1 MQYNVITLGGVFTMR
16 LKGSAA
22 VLLARRKKAIALL
35 DEDLSLNEIARRI
48 GCNASSVM
56 RWRDRWLSL
65 GEEGLR
71 VRASPGR
78 PPRMSRAQKRR
89 LLRYLVRGPLDFGWT
104 TDIWT
109 TRRIVTL
116 IQNKFGISY
125 HFTHVARLLYAMDWS
140 PQKPERSALER
151 NEAAIEKWKDT
162 TWKKVKKNRAAGRLP
177 DFHR

>member
-1 MQYNVITLGGVFTMR
+1 M
-16 LKGSAA
+16 
-22 VLLARRKKAIALL
+22 L

-56 RWRDRWLSL
+56 RWRDRWLSG

-78 PPRMSRAQKRR
+78 PARMTRAQKRR
-89 LLRYLVRGPLDFGWT
+89 LLRYLVRGPLDFGWK

-116 IQNKFGISY
+116 IQEKFGISY
-125 HFTHVARLLYAMDWS
+125 HFTHVARLLHAFG
-140 PQKPERSALER
+140 LEPA
-151 NEAAIEKWKDT
+151 EA
-162 TWKKVKKNRAAGRLP
+162 RAACLGAQ
-177 DFHR
+177 